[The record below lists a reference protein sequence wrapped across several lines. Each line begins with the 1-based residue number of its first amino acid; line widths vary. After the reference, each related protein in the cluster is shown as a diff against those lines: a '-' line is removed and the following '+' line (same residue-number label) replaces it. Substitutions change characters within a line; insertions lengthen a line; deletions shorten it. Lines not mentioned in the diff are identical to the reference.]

1 MKISK
6 TLNTLLD
13 ILGDANYVLS
23 RGTTSLGYMTTVVDL
38 KRIDDA
44 KERRRV
50 YQRMKDLERRK
61 VIALKR
67 EGQRIIMD
75 LNQDGYVLSLKAKIL
90 SCEKELPDYAACL
103 VVFDLPEDMKN
114 LRTEFRSLL
123 KRAGFYMVQRS
134 VWEITKDVICPLED
148 LVDELKL
155 QQYILVYRVMRKL
168 H

>member
-1 MKISK
+1 MEISK

-13 ILGDANYVLS
+13 ILSDADYVLS

-38 KRIDDA
+38 RRIDEA

-50 YQRMKDLERRK
+50 YQRMKDLERRE
-61 VIALKR
+61 VLKLRR
-67 EGQRIIMD
+67 EGRRIILD

-90 SCEKELPDYAACL
+90 SCKKELPEHQACL

-114 LRTEFRSLL
+114 LRAEFRNLL

-134 VWEITKDVICPLED
+134 VWETTQDVIFPLED
-148 LVDELKL
+148 LVEELKL
-155 QQYILVYRVMRKL
+155 EKYVLVYRVMRKL